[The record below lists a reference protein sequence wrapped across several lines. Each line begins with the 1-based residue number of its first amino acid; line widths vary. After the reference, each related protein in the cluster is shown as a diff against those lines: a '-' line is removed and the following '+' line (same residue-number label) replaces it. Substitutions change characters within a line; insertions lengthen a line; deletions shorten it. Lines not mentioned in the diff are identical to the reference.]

1 MNNKAIIDMISYYK
15 DEPMV
20 QHTLKVFGYAQ
31 AIAAGEGIEGSEKD
45 IIEYAALFHD
55 VGIPA
60 GIRECGSG
68 AGPIQ
73 ERLGAPIAMELAK
86 PYLSAE
92 QVERVG
98 DLVGRHHSFGIKG
111 QRALLVLGEAE
122 WLDDG
127 KGIKRNWPVC
137 MWSARPSETLAKSR
151 RARGKRWKNVM

>member
-31 AIAAGEGIEGSEKD
+31 AIVAGEGIEGSEKD

-55 VGIPA
+55 VGIP
-60 GIRECGSG
+60 

-98 DLVGRHHSFGIKG
+98 YLVGHHHSFGIKG
-111 QRALLVLGEAE
+111 QRDLQVLFEADWLVNLVESAGKYKPEVVYE
-122 WLDDG
+122 KHFVTETGRQFFRWLMT
-127 KGIKRNWPVC
+127 KEK
-137 MWSARPSETLAKSR
+137 E
-151 RARGKRWKNVM
+151 

>member
-15 DEPMV
+15 DESMV

-98 DLVGRHHSFGIKG
+98 YLEGHHHSFGIKG
-111 QRALLVLGEAE
+111 QP
-122 WLDDG
+122 D
-127 KGIKRNWPVC
+127 
-137 MWSARPSETLAKSR
+137 
-151 RARGKRWKNVM
+151 